1 MYQPNQRVTV
11 DLSNLTI
18 KGVFFSQN
26 VQKALGTI
34 VQQVSTAPPVYLVE
48 LLFSFKG
55 IKRVEVPEERIH
67 PT

>member
-1 MYQPNQRVTV
+1 MDAIFSRTKIRVWTV

-34 VQQVSTAPPVYLVE
+34 VQQVST
-48 LLFSFKG
+48 
-55 IKRVEVPEERIH
+55 IH
-67 PT
+67 PP

>member
-48 LLFSFKG
+48 LLFSFKR
-55 IKRVEVPEERIH
+55 IKRVEVPGERIH
-67 PT
+67 PP